1 MRDII
6 FHSVA
11 LNRDMQYRV
20 ILPASISVGQELRTI
35 YLLHGAGGSFHD
47 WSNYSDVARFAEGG
61 LVLVMPE
68 GDSSYYTNSAER
80 PQDRYEDY
88 IVKDLISDVEG
99 RFPVASGRSSR
110 TIVGVSMG
118 GFGAV
123 KLALKHPELF
133 AFAAG
138 ISSAIDV
145 PGRPFSI
152 KRISQ
157 WRFHKSVFGDWGSQT
172 RQEND
177 PFVLARSADP
187 ARTPYVF
194 LSCGEQEG
202 LLPANRK
209 FAELLAQRHFQFE
222 FHSVPGG
229 HDWKQ
234 WNERLPGLFE
244 SLMEHAFPPSHSF
257 RKVTSGST
265 LGCATGGNVA
275 GRQHHNPA
283 ELRA

>member
-1 MRDII
+1 MIRSSGKCLRCLPRSFCFLLLLLAGCNTKQETPSPDVPRLTTKVTMRDII

-118 GFGAV
+118 GFRSEE
-123 KLALKHPELF
+123 HTSELQ
-133 AFAAG
+133 
-138 ISSAIDV
+138 S
-145 PGRPFSI
+145 RP
-152 KRISQ
+152 
-157 WRFHKSVFGDWGSQT
+157 HLV
-172 RQEND
+172 
-177 PFVLARSADP
+177 
-187 ARTPYVF
+187 
-194 LSCGEQEG
+194 C
-202 LLPANRK
+202 
-209 FAELLAQRHFQFE
+209 
-222 FHSVPGG
+222 
-229 HDWKQ
+229 
-234 WNERLPGLFE
+234 RL
-244 SLMEHAFPPSHSF
+244 
-257 RKVTSGST
+257 
-265 LGCATGGNVA
+265 
-275 GRQHHNPA
+275 
-283 ELRA
+283 